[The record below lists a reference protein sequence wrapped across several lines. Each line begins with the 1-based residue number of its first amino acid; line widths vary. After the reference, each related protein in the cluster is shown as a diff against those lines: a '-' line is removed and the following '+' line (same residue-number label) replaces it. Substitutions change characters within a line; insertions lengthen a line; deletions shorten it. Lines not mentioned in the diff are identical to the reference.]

1 MKGIYKIILSL
12 LFVVVISGIIT
23 YGVLKFRII
32 NSHKILNGKIHKILK
47 LHEGI
52 DVRKNKID
60 YPIYYINLDRSTD
73 RKRKMEKQFNK
84 YGVENTT
91 RISAV
96 DGKKLYSMKEGFVTG
111 LGSYSNFFSMTPRQL
126 GCTLS
131 HIKAIK
137 QAYESGLE
145 TVLVLE
151 DDVSLDLMPLW
162 SVEKLSDLVKTFPDW
177 EIVKFGNV
185 LCPNKAMVNIEY
197 YACGKNCWSSSSYLI
212 NRRGMKSII
221 DSFFQ
226 NDHII
231 LDTKLSK
238 DQGHADQILFANA
251 KTLVYHPLMFFG
263 LPIKSTINSLYEASM
278 LYDTSK
284 NIDKYLDNL

>member
-1 MKGIYKIILSL
+1 MKGIYKIILSI

-32 NSHKILNGKIHKILK
+32 NSHKILNGKIHKILE

-52 DVRKNKID
+52 DVKKNKID

-96 DGKKLYSMKEGFVTG
+96 DGKKLSIMKEGFVTG
-111 LGSYSNFFSMTPRQL
+111 LGSYSNYFIMTPREL

-137 QAYESGLE
+137 QAYDSGLE

-197 YACGKNCWSSSSYLI
+197 YVWGKNCWSSSSYLI

-238 DQGHADQILFANA
+238 GKGTADQILFANA